1 MYFSNSFVPPRIEY
15 HLLSFQINGCSVF
28 PCKDYEDNISQIW
41 NAVKKHLFSTN
52 DNLVIRQC
60 IETICNI
67 LNYLSLNSCDSQIL
81 ETIELETQSSLITTT
96 KTFHVTID
104 TLLQLSNINSK
115 FCTRIINCAVPSL
128 LNQYYLS
135 NDSNQ
140 EITIMEVL
148 TKFSFVYLNFNESLV
163 TCPHLAHVP
172 QMLITNLDKK
182 ELRLTAWDGL
192 TKLAKDLSTKM
203 DQTFYEKLLFYI
215 LNENDTKVRDRIY
228 KFIEQLSIYFKHICN
243 QLIDSDLCESTDQ
256 KLKNYLQSLL
266 PIVSTD
272 KKLSDKIITKMKDK
286 CFSEDH
292 NIRLIYLEWY
302 QQLPINSI
310 EFLDYFVME
319 NLKIID
325 NDTICFGYETAILT
339 SQILYNLVRSSD
351 ADFIKYE
358 QLVTTKLNKLGEST
372 ERDAVITICLLYG
385 FLLGI
390 KKEAINELIINALL
404 HIVST
409 TLNPTLLELS
419 VQILANLVNKID
431 GKLIIIIMF

>member
-1 MYFSNSFVPPRIEY
+1 M
-15 HLLSFQINGCSVF
+15 
-28 PCKDYEDNISQIW
+28 
-41 NAVKKHLFSTN
+41 KKHLFSTN
-52 DNLVIRQC
+52 DKLVIRQC

-67 LNYLSLNSCDSQIL
+67 LNYLSTNSCDSQIL

-96 KTFHVTID
+96 KSFHVTID

-115 FCTRIINCAVPSL
+115 FCTRIINCAVPPL

-163 TCPHLAHVP
+163 TCAHLAHVP
-172 QMLITNLDKK
+172 QMLISNLDKK

-215 LNENDTKVRDRIY
+215 LNENDIKVKDQIY
-228 KFIEQLSIYFKHICN
+228 KFIEQLSIYFKNICN
-243 QLIDSDLCESTDQ
+243 QLIDSDMCESTDQ

-272 KKLSDKIITKMKDK
+272 KNLSDKIITKMKDK
-286 CFSEDH
+286 CFSEDRY
-292 NIRLIYLEWY
+292 IRLIYLEWY

-319 NLKIID
+319 NLKVID
-325 NDTICFGYETAILT
+325 NDRICFGYETAILS

-372 ERDAVITICLLYG
+372 ERETVITICLLYG
-385 FLLGI
+385 FLLGT
-390 KKEAINELIINALL
+390 KKEAINELTFNALL

-431 GKLIIIIMF
+431 GK

>member
-1 MYFSNSFVPPRIEY
+1 M
-15 HLLSFQINGCSVF
+15 
-28 PCKDYEDNISQIW
+28 
-41 NAVKKHLFSTN
+41 KKHLFSTN
-52 DNLVIRQC
+52 DKLVIRQC

-67 LNYLSLNSCDSQIL
+67 LNYLSTNSCDSQIL

-96 KTFHVTID
+96 KTFNVTID

-115 FCTRIINCAVPSL
+115 FCTRIINCAVPPL

-163 TCPHLAHVP
+163 TCAHLAHVP
-172 QMLITNLDKK
+172 QMLISNLDKK

-215 LNENDTKVRDRIY
+215 LNENDIKVRDQIY
-228 KFIEQLSIYFKHICN
+228 KFIEQLSIYFKNICN
-243 QLIDSDLCESTDQ
+243 QLIDSEMCESTDQ

-272 KKLSDKIITKMKDK
+272 KNLSDKIITKMKDK
-286 CFSEDH
+286 CFSEDRY
-292 NIRLIYLEWY
+292 IRLIYLEWY

-319 NLKIID
+319 NLKVID
-325 NDTICFGYETAILT
+325 NDRICFGYETAILS

-372 ERDAVITICLLYG
+372 ERETVITICLLYG
-385 FLLGI
+385 FLLGT
-390 KKEAINELIINALL
+390 KKEAINELTFNALL

-431 GKLIIIIMF
+431 GK